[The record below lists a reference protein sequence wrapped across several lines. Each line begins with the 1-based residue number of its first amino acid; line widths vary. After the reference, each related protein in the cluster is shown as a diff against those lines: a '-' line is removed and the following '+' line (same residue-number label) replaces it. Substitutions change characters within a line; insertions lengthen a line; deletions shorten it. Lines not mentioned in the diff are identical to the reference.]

1 MIKLTE
7 NAFIS
12 QLGTSNYEYGYEKK
26 KELYL
31 IDNIDHQFG
40 LLLDYFQKLFLP
52 HLWWHLF
59 CALFEKVTVKSVSTR
74 GMLRNTW
81 MHALFIA
88 NFGIFPKH
96 DYDH

>member
-52 HLWWHLF
+52 HL
-59 CALFEKVTVKSVSTR
+59 
-74 GMLRNTW
+74 
-81 MHALFIA
+81 
-88 NFGIFPKH
+88 
-96 DYDH
+96 